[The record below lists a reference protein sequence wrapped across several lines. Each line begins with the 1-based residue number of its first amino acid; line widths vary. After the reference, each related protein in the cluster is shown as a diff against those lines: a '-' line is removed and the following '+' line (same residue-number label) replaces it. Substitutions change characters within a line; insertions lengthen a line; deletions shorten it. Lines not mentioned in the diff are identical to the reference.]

1 MGVCR
6 PKIRSA
12 VGPGFGATVGSTG
25 SVSAPG
31 SVGRRVRFRM
41 SVLHVTCGVCASLCG
56 RLWVGM
62 VERDVCE
69 VRPCDPC
76 ARVCPVCVPAPPG
89 VFLPV

>member
-1 MGVCR
+1 MFVVQ
-6 PKIRSA
+6 KSA
-12 VGPGFGATVGSTG
+12 VLWVPVSVQRWAPLARSRLRAPSDVACGS
-25 SVSAPG
+25 PL
-31 SVGRRVRFRM
+31 

>member
-1 MGVCR
+1 M
-6 PKIRSA
+6 
-12 VGPGFGATVGSTG
+12 GPGFGATVGGGLHWLGLG
-25 SVSAPG
+25 SG
-31 SVGRRVRFRM
+31 LRRTSRAVPL

>member
-31 SVGRRVRFRM
+31 SVQPSDVACG
-41 SVLHVTCGVCASLCG
+41 SVECASCHM
-56 RLWVGM
+56 W
-62 VERDVCE
+62 
-69 VRPCDPC
+69 
-76 ARVCPVCVPAPPG
+76 RVCLTVWAFVG
-89 VFLPV
+89 RDG

>member
-31 SVGRRVRFRM
+31 SVGRRVRFPV
-41 SVLHVTCGVCASLCG
+41 SGVLHVACVPHCVGVCGSGWL
-56 RLWVGM
+56 
-62 VERDVCE
+62 
-69 VRPCDPC
+69 
-76 ARVCPVCVPAPPG
+76 
-89 VFLPV
+89 